1 MAGRFLPA
9 GYGISMVEI
18 EIQKGSE
25 LMDIVGMPLLQILL
39 MAIMFLSI
47 MVEVKTGGMGIGILL
62 GIVAAGVFF
71 GSQYVKGL
79 VSLYQIAIFLVG
91 ILCIIVE
98 TLMPTAGLLAG
109 AGVVA
114 MLYSLALSLGSDIY
128 AIYAML
134 AAAVLAVV
142 IFALIVKKLPSSRL
156 WKKLVLSDQSTTE
169 RGYVS
174 AETKRE
180 LIGKTGEVLTELRPA
195 GSMLLEDVPVDVVSE
210 GAFIRK
216 GEKVRVVS
224 VQGSRVVVR
233 KI

>member
-9 GYGISMVEI
+9 CYGISMIEI

>member
-9 GYGISMVEI
+9 CYGISMIEI
-18 EIQKGSE
+18 EIQKGSD

>member
-1 MAGRFLPA
+1 
-9 GYGISMVEI
+9 
-18 EIQKGSE
+18 
-25 LMDIVGMPLLQILL
+25 MDVVGMPLLQILL

-98 TLMPTAGLLAG
+98 TLMPTVGLLAG
-109 AGVVA
+109 VGVAA
-114 MLYSLALSLGSDIY
+114 MLYSLALSLGSDIN

-134 AAAVLAVV
+134 AAAVLAIVV
-142 IFALIVKKLPSSRL
+142 FALIVKKLPSSRL

-195 GSMLLEDVPVDVVSE
+195 GSMLLDGVPVDVVSE
-210 GAFIRK
+210 GAFIRT
-216 GEKVRVVS
+216 GDKVRVVS